1 MTEPAGE
8 QILVVED
15 DPLLG
20 PQLAQ
25 RAHRHTQWQA
35 HWCAE
40 PGQALALAR
49 RPQVKLALLDLGLP
63 PQPDRPDEGLR
74 LLSQLRQWR
83 PDVPV
88 LVMTGQDEAHC
99 ALQAIEAGAFDFLP
113 KPIEPSAFD
122 AALQRACRYARAWQR
137 LAQQGAA
144 PVQVDSQQVRAGLR
158 ETTDAAQERLLRQV
172 LHACGDNVSQAARLL
187 RLERTQLYY
196 YLDKYGLRPPRD
208 V

>member
-1 MTEPAGE
+1 MTESQGAE
-8 QILVVED
+8 ILVVED

-25 RAHRHTQWQA
+25 RAARQTAWQA

-40 PGQALALAR
+40 PAQAMAQIR
-49 RPQVKLALLDLGLP
+49 RPQVKLVLLDLGLP
-63 PQPDRPDEGLR
+63 PQADRPDEGLR
-74 LLSQLRQWR
+74 LLSQWRQWR

-113 KPIEPSAFD
+113 KPIEPAAFD
-122 AALQRACRYARAWQR
+122 AALGRACRYASAWQR

-144 PVQVDSQQVRAGLR
+144 PVQVDPQQVRAGLR

-172 LHACGDNVSQAARLL
+172 LQACGDNVSQAARLL

-196 YLDKYGLRPPRD
+196 YLDKYGLRPSRD
-208 V
+208 G